1 MDQKR
6 PLTFTLFMLRL
17 LSGVVGGAAGTL
29 ALFIVYFLL
38 QNVLPQTDEATSLSL
53 FVIVIMTFVGT
64 LVANTIT
71 GVMVTF
77 MDNEKYSRRKTT
89 VMHIFLFNLI
99 LFFLTI
105 PLYLMGV
112 ALDIVIA
119 IAAVHF
125 LLSAFISALIMEVLA
140 GYQYSLLGIY
150 SNALGVFVSIGLALL
165 FVTTGVKDI
174 TIMLIAM
181 PGVWFVLEIIGGLSE
196 LVYDNFLRLYGI
208 DALNVQTDLGGDK
221 DIEPEEKEED
231 EEDEDEDEDAE
242 DEEEED
248 AEKDE

>member
-17 LSGVVGGAAGTL
+17 LSGLTGGAAGTL
-29 ALFIVYFLL
+29 ALFIVYFIL
-38 QNVLPQTDEATSLSL
+38 QNILPQSDEATSLSV
-53 FVIVIMTFVGT
+53 FVIIIMAFIGT

-89 VMHIFLFNLI
+89 IMHIFLFNLI

-112 ALDIVIA
+112 ALDIVLG

-125 LLSAFISALIMEVLA
+125 LLSAFVSALIMEVLA
-140 GYQYSLLGIY
+140 GHQYSLLGIY
-150 SNALGVFVSIGLALL
+150 STALGMFVSIGLALV
-165 FVTTGVKDI
+165 FVTTGAKDI
-174 TIMLIAM
+174 TIMFIAM
-181 PGVWFVLEIIGGLSE
+181 PGVWFILEIIGGFSE
-196 LVYDNFLRLYGI
+196 LVYDNFLKLYGI
-208 DALNVQTDLGGDK
+208 DALNVETDLGGDK
-221 DIEPEEKEED
+221 DVEPEEKD
-231 EEDEDEDEDAE
+231 EDEDEDEDE
-242 DEEEED
+242 
-248 AEKDE
+248 EKDE